1 MRTSNRSTT
10 ETSDAARERL
20 LDIVEVLFYERGY
33 QSVGMDEIR
42 EASGLPLKRIYALYT
57 GKETLAVAMLDR
69 RDHRWHAEL
78 AKYVDQYTEPGRRLL
93 AVFDWLSIWLS
104 GAGHRGCA
112 WTNAYGELGGTS
124 EAIADAARRHKARL
138 RDYLTGLVADA
149 GASSTTADAAYLLAE
164 GCMVAAG
171 IDGTPEPATR
181 ARQVM
186 QQLLG

>member
-1 MRTSNRSTT
+1 MPPSSRSTP
-10 ETSDAARERL
+10 ETTDAAHDTL
-20 LDIVEVLFYERGY
+20 LNAVEVLFYERGY
-33 QSVGMDEIR
+33 QAVGMDEIR
-42 EASGLPLKRIYALYT
+42 EASGLSLKRIYALYP
-57 GKETLAVAMLDR
+57 GKEALAVAMLDR
-69 RDHRWHAEL
+69 RDHRWNAEL
-78 AKYVDQYTEPGRRLL
+78 ANYVDRYTEPDRRLL
-93 AVFDWLSIWLS
+93 AVFDWLSVWLS

-138 RDYLTGLVADA
+138 RDYLSDLTDDA

-171 IDGTPEPATR
+171 ITGSPEPATR
-181 ARQVM
+181 ARRVV